1 MALSIIRWLRGC
13 LVGTWVFCV
22 INWNLYRTQHLRQAT
37 KSWSPRPFL
46 TSFFPLIGHVA
57 LFSGKNKNILLRCR
71 LSHYHLSF
79 YEISMFKIMRAAQT
93 HATAS
98 AWFDWPVTVHVT
110 QASTSVAVVLG
121 SWQRQTR
128 TSVHVPCMITLYDQ
142 DFCHSGW

>member
-1 MALSIIRWLRGC
+1 MALSIIRWLLGGNMSLLC
-13 LVGTWVFCV
+13 NKLESIPYTTPTPSHKIVV
-22 INWNLYRTQHLRQAT
+22 
-37 KSWSPRPFL
+37 PRPFL
-46 TSFFPLIGHVA
+46 SSFFPLIGHVA
-57 LFSGKNKNILLRCR
+57 LLSGKNKNILLRCC

-128 TSVHVPCMITLYDQ
+128 TSVHVPCMIYDQ